1 MVRIFIS
8 KRKAREEHDLP
19 RKMDVKSV
27 IPGNLLLVVKAREEK
42 EARRNLT
49 PVRRK
54 INVQI
59 QRVLGSV
66 LNMNWVMAT
75 KI

>member
-1 MVRIFIS
+1 MTRCRSTVAGDGNDFYIQSS

-19 RKMDVKSV
+19 RKMDVKFV

-49 PVRRK
+49 PGNK
-54 INVQI
+54 EIY
-59 QRVLGSV
+59 
-66 LNMNWVMAT
+66 
-75 KI
+75 